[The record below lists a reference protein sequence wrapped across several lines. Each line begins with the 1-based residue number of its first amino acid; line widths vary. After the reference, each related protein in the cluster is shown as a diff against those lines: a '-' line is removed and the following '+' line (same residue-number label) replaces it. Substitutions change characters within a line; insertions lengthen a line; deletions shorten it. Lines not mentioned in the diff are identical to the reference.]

1 MNTEL
6 EWIYEYLFQFLKS
19 PGWKVP
25 ILDFIDDYCEQF
37 EDQEENKLVYTEIH
51 EVNLT

>member
-1 MNTEL
+1 MDKEF

-25 ILDFIDDYCEQF
+25 ILDFIDDYCAHF
-37 EDQEENKLVYTEIH
+37 EEVEENKLIYTEIY
-51 EVNLT
+51 EVLFI

>member
-1 MNTEL
+1 MNSEV

-25 ILDFIDDYCEQF
+25 ILDFIDDYCDQF
-37 EDQEENKLVYTEIH
+37 EESEENKLIYTEIH
-51 EVNLT
+51 